1 MALFVDLADGRLG
14 HEKVWLIEQRWCCL
28 DLMVKI
34 DCAIEQN
41 RRDENG
47 KQSHQGA

>member
-1 MALFVDLADGRLG
+1 
-14 HEKVWLIEQRWCCL
+14 
-28 DLMVKI
+28 LMVKI

>member
-1 MALFVDLADGRLG
+1 MAFFVDLADLRLG